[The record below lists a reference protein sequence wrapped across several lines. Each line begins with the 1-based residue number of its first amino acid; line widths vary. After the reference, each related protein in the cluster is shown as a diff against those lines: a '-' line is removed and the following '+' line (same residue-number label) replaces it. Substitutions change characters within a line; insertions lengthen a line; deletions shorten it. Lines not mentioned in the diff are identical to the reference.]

1 MPLEKDRATATGN
14 MHKNLVKF
22 GCAVFEFSKRTE
34 STDRQTDRQTSRMGI
49 MRHVV
54 AVVRIAAAII
64 SL

>member
-1 MPLEKDRATATGN
+1 M
-14 MHKNLVKF
+14 
-22 GCAVFEFSKRTE
+22 
-34 STDRQTDRQTSRMGI
+34 

>member
-1 MPLEKDRATATGN
+1 MILIEKAYTPSLLADT
-14 MHKNLVKF
+14 
-22 GCAVFEFSKRTE
+22 
-34 STDRQTDRQTSRMGI
+34 QTDRQTSHMGM

>member
-1 MPLEKDRATATGN
+1 
-14 MHKNLVKF
+14 V
-22 GCAVFEFSKRTE
+22 AVVVVAGDNSE
-34 STDRQTDRQTSRMGI
+34 TSRMGT

>member
-1 MPLEKDRATATGN
+1 MQADK
-14 MHKNLVKF
+14 
-22 GCAVFEFSKRTE
+22 
-34 STDRQTDRQTSRMGI
+34 QTDKETSRMGM